1 MKIISSLLGTLFF
14 RCSLGFGL
22 EACLLLLLAAESNL
36 LLEARELGVDF
47 LDELLGQM

>member
-22 EACLLLLLAAESNL
+22 EAHLLLLLATESNL
-36 LLEARELGVDF
+36 LLEARELGIDF
-47 LDELLGQM
+47 LDEFLGQM